1 MEFQYKKIL
10 ISPVPSK
17 QLTQMSEPSVS
28 ALHFFNIILEGRSTM
43 ASLRIRYVY
52 ASLNI
57 IRVMT
62 GAKGLILYRELVE
75 TFGFQCKLF
84 HNCKAAISVDIILPF
99 NYLSI

>member
-1 MEFQYKKIL
+1 
-10 ISPVPSK
+10 
-17 QLTQMSEPSVS
+17 
-28 ALHFFNIILEGRSTM
+28 M

-62 GAKGLILYRELVE
+62 GAKGLILYRELE
-75 TFGFQCKLF
+75 KSLGFQCKLF

-99 NYLSI
+99 